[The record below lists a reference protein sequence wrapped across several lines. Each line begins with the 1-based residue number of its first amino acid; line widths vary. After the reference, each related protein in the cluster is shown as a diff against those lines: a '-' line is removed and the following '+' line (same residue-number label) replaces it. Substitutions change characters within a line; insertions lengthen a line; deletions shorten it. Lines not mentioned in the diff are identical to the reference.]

1 MVALVPLRVTPQS
14 PIGAQQARRL
24 RARRRDH
31 GIRNRRSLRLIAG
44 TECSA
49 RRPCGRGRLA
59 RECRRQ
65 CTVSAGRT
73 RSQLG
78 SGISWPNANAPA
90 SRSRSRHKHSLSP
103 APALRLLG
111 GQGGAAPQALR
122 FRSFAFVGAFSPP
135 EVRSRGA
142 AKEFSPRRKPWVSQ
156 FEEPAPKGE
165 RKTFINKCTI
175 PDQPVRNS
183 PIPASSVRTLE

>member
-1 MVALVPLRVTPQS
+1 SQLRDPL
-14 PIGAQQARRL
+14 AQRK
-24 RARRRDH
+24 
-31 GIRNRRSLRLIAG
+31 
-44 TECSA
+44 
-49 RRPCGRGRLA
+49 RPCLSIPEPPQTFA
-59 RECRRQ
+59 VPSPC
-65 CTVSAGRT
+65 
-73 RSQLG
+73 
-78 SGISWPNANAPA
+78 PPA
-90 SRSRSRHKHSLSP
+90 SS
-103 APALRLLG
+103 G

-183 PIPASSVRTLE
+183 PIPHPPSGRS